1 MYGTTDDNFY
11 DHYSEI
17 STVEAN
23 WDLPNLGRG
32 DAGANVFA
40 LVANET
46 DVTVQSVDFSNIY
59 NNQSGPGYFNDASI
73 PIPAPNLTAINSNGK
88 GVLDSIVSVWGSSSS
103 ATSAAATTAAP
114 TTTTTDPAP
123 TFSSIKP
130 SLSQIEAAAATVV
143 PEEYV
148 SSVSGK
154 AFDRFVIIWLEN
166 TDYDAAFGQ
175 SDLTH
180 LAESGILLTNY
191 FAATHPSEPNYVASV
206 GGDYFGIDSDAFL
219 RIPENVSTIV
229 DLLDTKGISWAE
241 YQEDLPYAGYEGFN
255 FSDQT
260 TYANNYVRKHNP
272 LVIYDS
278 IANNA
283 SRLNNIKNFTS
294 FYDDLA
300 NEQLPQ
306 WMFIT
311 PNELNDGHDTTVDY
325 TGNWTRSFI
334 EPLMNNTYFW
344 NNTLVLITFD
354 ENESYAIQNRVWA
367 LLMGGAVPTEMY
379 GTTDDNFYDHYSEIS
394 TVEANWD
401 LPNLGRGDAGANVF
415 ALVANETDVTVQ
427 SVDFSNIYNN
437 QSGPGYFNDAS
448 IPIPAPN
455 LTAVNSNGQGVLDS
469 IVSVWGTASAAS
481 TASASATAS
490 TSTAAAAAT
499 SSSAAE
505 KLGPVSGLLGL
516 IVAAI
521 ALM

>member
-1 MYGTTDDNFY
+1 M
-11 DHYSEI
+11 
-17 STVEAN
+17 
-23 WDLPNLGRG
+23 
-32 DAGANVFA
+32 
-40 LVANET
+40 
-46 DVTVQSVDFSNIY
+46 
-59 NNQSGPGYFNDASI
+59 
-73 PIPAPNLTAINSNGK
+73 PA
-88 GVLDSIVSVWGSSSS
+88 VVSAQSSS
-103 ATSAAATTAAP
+103 APVAP
-114 TTTTTDPAP
+114 S
-123 TFSSIKP
+123 FSTIAP
-130 SLSQIEAAAATVV
+130 SLTEIEAAAATVV

-148 SSVSGK
+148 STVSGK
-154 AFDRFVIIWLEN
+154 AFDRFVVIWLEN

-175 SDLTH
+175 SDLAH

-191 FAATHPSEPNYVASV
+191 FAVTHPSEPNYVAAV
-206 GGDYFGIDSDAFL
+206 GGDYFGIGSDAFL
-219 RIPENVSTIV
+219 RVPENVSTIV

-241 YQEDLPYAGYEGFN
+241 YQENMPYAGFEGFN
-255 FSDQT
+255 FSNQT

-283 SRLNNIKNFTS
+283 TRLDNIKNFTS

-300 NEQLPQ
+300 NENLPQ

-367 LLMGGAVPTEMY
+367 VLMGGAVPTEMY
-379 GTTDDNFYDHYSEIS
+379 GTTDDSFYDHYSEIA

-427 SVDFSNIYNN
+427 SVDFSNIFNN
-437 QSGPGYFNDAS
+437 HSAPGYFNDES

-469 IVSVWGTASAAS
+469 IVSVWGSSSSATSAAATTAAPTTTTTNPAPTFS
-481 TASASATAS
+481 TIEPSLTDIE
-490 TSTAAAAAT
+490 AAAAT
-499 SSSAAE
+499 VVPEEYVSS
-505 KLGPVSGLLGL
+505 VSGKAFDRFVVIWLENT
-516 IVAAI
+516 VCFTTWQV
-521 ALM
+521 